1 MSQGIAHA
9 LVLGGT
15 GHIGNAI
22 VRELLDRGA
31 RVTVTSRRAR
41 PTPNLQRL
49 DIDFVT
55 VHGELP
61 HKAGDLVPGH
71 DLVVDAAAPYP
82 LRIFDRNRPC
92 GMDPVHYAACRTET
106 LITAARRARS
116 RLAVV
121 GSFTT
126 LPHPGGRAQR
136 MEAGL
141 LDRLH
146 PYFEVKRTI
155 DAAVLDAA
163 RRGLPGLVISPTAV
177 LGPWDG
183 KDSSLCFLPLI
194 LNGRLPFAST
204 RVINVIDVREVAT
217 GLVRAVLNGHFSA
230 RLPLC
235 GHNLRL
241 CELTREACALAG
253 VRPPPLFGS
262 TRCAASLALW
272 GEAGWGLLGLNSPV
286 PSLPS
291 LLARYSYPMTPG
303 PAQQQ
308 LRIVPRP
315 LGETLRDAINWY
327 ASVGYLEPARALD
340 SPATRAP
347 TA

>member
-1 MSQGIAHA
+1 MSQGIARA

-15 GHIGNAI
+15 GHIGNAV
-22 VRELLDRGA
+22 VRELLACGA
-31 RVTVTSRRAR
+31 RVTVTSRREER
-41 PTPNLQRL
+41 TPNLQGL
-49 DIDFVT
+49 DIDFVR
-55 VHGELP
+55 VRGEIP
-61 HKAGDLVPGH
+61 HKAGDLVHGH

-82 LRIFDRNRPC
+82 LRIFDRDRPC
-92 GMDPVHYAACRTET
+92 GMNPLDYAACRTEA
-106 LITAARRARS
+106 LIAAARRARS

-126 LPHPGGRAQR
+126 LPRPGRLAER
-136 MEAGL
+136 IEAGL

-146 PYFEVKRTI
+146 PYFEVKRAI
-155 DAAVLDAA
+155 DASVLGAA
-163 RRGLPGLVISPTAV
+163 RRGLQGLVISPTAV

-183 KDSSLCFLPLI
+183 KDPDLCFLPLI

-217 GLVRAVLNGHFSA
+217 GLVRAVLNGRFGA

-253 VRPPPLFGS
+253 VRPPPLYGS
-262 TRCAASLALW
+262 TRCAAGLALL
-272 GEAGWGLLGLNSPV
+272 GEAGWGALGLNSPV

-303 PAQQQ
+303 TAQEQ
-308 LRIVPRP
+308 LGIVPRP
-315 LGETLRDAINWY
+315 LSETLRDAINWY
-327 ASVGYLEPARALD
+327 ASAGYLEPARTLD
-340 SPATRAP
+340 SGAAP
-347 TA
+347 TPSA